1 MVVIFVFSVHC
12 FLVLS
17 PSWSIASY
25 KTSHAYFTTMKNHF
39 TVKKK
44 KNETSIHNIWIYS
57 IYKPCTLSV
66 SLLLITSTSEFI
78 NLIPIQWCLVMWLL
92 YSNQSGTKDQIPN
105 IRWIIKKV
113 RVPEKHL
120 LWLYDYAKAFECLDH
135 NKLWD
140 TLQEMGLPDHLT
152 CLLRNLQVRKQQ
164 LEPDTE

>member
-1 MVVIFVFSVHC
+1 
-12 FLVLS
+12 
-17 PSWSIASY
+17 
-25 KTSHAYFTTMKNHF
+25 
-39 TVKKK
+39 
-44 KNETSIHNIWIYS
+44 
-57 IYKPCTLSV
+57 
-66 SLLLITSTSEFI
+66 
-78 NLIPIQWCLVMWLL
+78 MWLL

-105 IRWIIKKV
+105 IRWIIEKV

-140 TLQEMGLPDHLT
+140 ILQEMGLPDHLT